1 MSKTPFEIRLQLLE
15 MAKDMLATNYHNQ
28 TNIILTDWGNNVA
41 KSLENKEELP
51 AKPVLPSFPTEE
63 EIIQKA
69 TKLNAFVSNS

>member
-41 KSLENKEELP
+41 KSLENKDELP
-51 AKPVLPSFPTEE
+51 AKPVLPNFPSEE
-63 EIIQKA
+63 EIIEKA
-69 TKLNAFVSNS
+69 KKLNAFVSQS